1 MNEQNKS
8 LVNQA
13 YSNFQSGNM
22 PGLLALMSDDIV
34 WTLPEMVGVPF
45 AGKRSGKDAVG
56 EFFALLAASQEAI
69 NFNPREL
76 IADGDRVVALG
87 SYEWKVL
94 ANGRDF
100 KGDFAHAWGIRDG
113 KVASFNEYTDTA
125 ACTAAYAK
133 P

>member
-1 MNEQNKS
+1 MNEPNKS

-22 PGLLALMSDDIV
+22 PALLALMTDDVV
-34 WTLPEMVGVPF
+34 WTLPDMEGVPF
-45 AGKRSGKDAVG
+45 AGKRNGRDAVG
-56 EFFALLAASQEAI
+56 EFFLLVAASQEAI
-69 NFNPREL
+69 SYNPREL

-94 ANGRDF
+94 GNGREF

-125 ACTAAYAK
+125 ACIAAYQK
-133 P
+133 

>member
-22 PGLLALMSDDIV
+22 PALLALMSDDVV
-34 WTLPEMVGVPF
+34 WTLPEMEGVPF

-56 EFFALLAASQEAI
+56 EFFSLVAASQEAVS
-69 NFNPREL
+69 FNPREL
-76 IADGDRVVALG
+76 IADGEKVVALG

-100 KGDFAHAWGIRDG
+100 KGDFAHAWWIRDG

-125 ACTAAYAK
+125 VCIAAYK
-133 P
+133 K

>member
-22 PGLLALMSDDIV
+22 PALLALMSDDVV
-34 WTLPEMVGVPF
+34 WTLPEMEGVPF

-56 EFFALLAASQEAI
+56 EFFSLVAASQEAVS
-69 NFNPREL
+69 FNPREL
-76 IADGDRVVALG
+76 IADGERVVALG

-100 KGDFAHAWGIRDG
+100 KGDFAHAWWIRDG

-125 ACTAAYAK
+125 ACIAGYRK
-133 P
+133 